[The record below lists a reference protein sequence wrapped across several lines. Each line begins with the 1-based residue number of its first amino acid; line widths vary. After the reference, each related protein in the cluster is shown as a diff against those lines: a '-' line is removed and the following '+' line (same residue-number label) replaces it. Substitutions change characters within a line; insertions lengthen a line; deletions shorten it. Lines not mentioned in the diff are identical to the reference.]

1 MIKLGEVNRL
11 IVEQKTDNGYVLVDD
26 KQTPVLL
33 PNNDASNQLEL
44 NSLCDVFVYKD
55 NAGNFVATLQMPKI
69 KLGEFAWLEARDV
82 NDTGAFMDWG
92 MPKELLVPYRHQNQ
106 NLIAGRFYM
115 IYLLIDLMTDRLIGT
130 TKINNFLDN
139 SNLTVEVGDEV
150 NLLVIDKSD
159 LGYNVIINHKHKGLI
174 YANEVFTALK
184 AGDAIKGFIK
194 LIRAEN
200 KIDVMLQRH
209 GYEATEPIQEL
220 ILAKLKNA
228 NGFLDFTD
236 KSEPALIYKKFGV
249 SKKVFKKAIGALY
262 KDKCILI
269 EEEGIRLI

>member
-1 MIKLGEVNRL
+1 MIKLGEINKLTVQ
-11 IVEQKTDNGYVLVDD
+11 QKTENGYVLVDD
-26 KQTPVLL
+26 KETLVLL
-33 PNNDASNQLEL
+33 PNITESADLAL

-55 NAGNFVATLQMPKI
+55 NTGNFVATLQMPKI
-69 KLGEFAWLEARDV
+69 KLGEFAWLEAKDV

-92 MPKELLVPYRHQNQ
+92 MTKELLVPYRHQNQ

-115 IYLLIDLMTDRLIGT
+115 IYLLIDLLTERLIGS

-139 SNLTVEVGDEV
+139 TNLTVEVGDEV

-159 LGYNVIINHKHKGLI
+159 LGYNVIINQKHKGLI
-174 YANEVFTALK
+174 YANEVFTNLK

-220 ILAKLKNA
+220 ILEKLKNA

-236 KSEPALIYKKFGV
+236 KSEPALIYKHFGV

-262 KDKCILI
+262 KEKCVLI
-269 EEEGIRLI
+269 EEFGIRLI

>member
-1 MIKLGEVNRL
+1 MIKLGEVNQLR
-11 IVEQKTDNGYVLVDD
+11 VEQKTENGYVLVDD
-26 KQTPVLL
+26 KETPVLL

-55 NAGNFVATLQMPKI
+55 NTGNFVATLQMPKI

-115 IYLLIDLMTDRLIGT
+115 IYLLIDLLTDRLIGT

-139 SNLTVEVGDEV
+139 TNLTVDVGDEV

-174 YANEVFTALK
+174 YTNEVFTHLK

-220 ILAKLKNA
+220 ILEKLKSA
-228 NGFLDFTD
+228 NGFLGFTD
-236 KSEPALIYKKFGV
+236 KSEPTLIYKNFGV

-262 KDKCILI
+262 KEKCILI

>member
-11 IVEQKTDNGYVLVDD
+11 IVEQKTENGYVLVDD
-26 KQTPVLL
+26 KQTQVLL
-33 PNNDASNQLEL
+33 PNNDESSQLEL

-55 NAGNFVATLQMPKI
+55 NAGNFVASLQMPKI

-106 NLIAGRFYM
+106 NLIAARFYM

-139 SNLTVEVGDEV
+139 SNLSVDVGEEV

>member
-11 IVEQKTDNGYVLVDD
+11 SVEQKTDNGYVLVDD

-228 NGFLDFTD
+228 NGFLDLTD
-236 KSEPALIYKKFGV
+236 KSEPALIYKNFGV

-262 KDKCILI
+262 KEKCILI

>member
-11 IVEQKTDNGYVLVDD
+11 SVEQKTENGYVLVDD
-26 KQTPVLL
+26 KQTQVLL
-33 PNNDASNQLEL
+33 PNNDESNQLEL

-55 NAGNFVATLQMPKI
+55 NAGNFVASLQMPKI

-106 NLIAGRFYM
+106 NLIAARFYM

-139 SNLTVEVGDEV
+139 SNLSVDVGEEV